1 MGILS
6 KIKEFFSRFTKVK
19 PLDVNEL
26 LKMESKYSK
35 PAKVT
40 VVPLSPTSGVTTT
53 PSVEEGAEAV
63 SVETSTT
70 SVEAAPVSEVE
81 VKRQQ
86 LLKRREELINKR
98 EAIKQQMQE
107 LEKQYRSGVLSDME
121 YDRQFAALL
130 RQAVQIRR
138 ELTEV
143 EEELMLLAQ

>member
-26 LKMESKYSK
+26 LQMESKYSR

-40 VVPLSPTSGVTTT
+40 VVPLT
-53 PSVEEGAEAV
+53 PSTEAP
-63 SVETSTT
+63 STT
-70 SVEAAPVSEVE
+70 SVETEAPAEAAVATEVPPSPEVE
-81 VKRQQ
+81 SKRQQ
-86 LLKRREELINKR
+86 LLKRREELIQRR

-138 ELTEV
+138 ELSEV
-143 EEELMLLAQ
+143 EEELMSTSS